1 MVDLMT
7 RETTPLG
14 GRPTNAGS
22 VVRDTPPAT
31 GPTVA
36 VSVPTPAWMLCGL
49 MSIAAGLVHGAVIG
63 VHGDNRFLVWM
74 FSLAAIAQIGV
85 GLAALQVPARSVA
98 VAAALINLGSFSV
111 WALTRTIGIG
121 FVGSL
126 KTVEPVA
133 LTDGACALLGLIA
146 GLAAIM
152 ALRPR
157 RAIAFPAAGAMVVP
171 VILAAGLLVVPALGA
186 AGSHSHGSVHAH
198 DAAASTG
205 ATGAAAGAPSASGAA
220 SSTATLSLPTPFDP
234 TKPVNLS
241 GTPGVTPAQQA
252 EAEAL
257 LTNTLEK
264 LPQFADPEY
273 AYSKGYRS
281 IGDGYTGHEHYIKWD
296 EINDTT
302 FFDPD
307 HPESLVYRTTGGG
320 KQLEAVMFLLPS
332 TMTLDSVPAI
342 GGPLIQFHIHNNLCF
357 TEGAAPVVIGLTDGS
372 GGCRQGKKF
381 TPSPMFH
388 VWIKPNMCGPFAAL
402 EGIAGGQV
410 REGDAVSCDHVH
422 GSSKNF

>member
-1 MVDLMT
+1 MVDLMS

-14 GRPTNAGS
+14 GRAPEVTLE
-22 VVRDTPPAT
+22 VVGQDRAQRSATSAPAI
-31 GPTVA
+31 P
-36 VSVPTPAWMLCGL
+36 SPAWMLAGI

-63 VHGDNRFLVWM
+63 AHGDNRFLVWM
-74 FSLAAIAQIGV
+74 FSLAAIAQVSV
-85 GLAALQVPARSVA
+85 GLAALQLPTRAVATAVA
-98 VAAALINLGSFSV
+98 VVNIGSVMV
-111 WALTRTIGIG
+111 WTLTRTIGIG
-121 FVGSL
+121 FVASL
-126 KTVEPVA
+126 KAVEPVG
-133 LTDGACALLGLIA
+133 LTDGACAFLGLIA
-146 GLAAIM
+146 GVAALA

-157 RAIAFPAAGAMVVP
+157 RPVGFPAAGAVALP

-186 AGSHSHGSVHAH
+186 AGSHSHAAAHVHDA
-198 DAAASTG
+198 AAASTG
-205 ATGAAAGAPSASGAA
+205 SAGGAA
-220 SSTATLSLPTPFDP
+220 SSTASSTATLTLPTPFDP

-241 GTPGVTPAQQA
+241 GTPGVTPAQQT

-257 LTNTLEK
+257 LTNTLAK
-264 LPQFADPEY
+264 LPQFADPAY
-273 AYSKGYRS
+273 AVSKGYRS

-332 TMTLDSVPAI
+332 SMTLETVPKI

-357 TEGAAPVVIGLTDGS
+357 TEGEAPVVIGLTDS
-372 GGCRQGKKF
+372 TGGCRRGKKF

-388 VWIKPNMCGPFAAL
+388 VWIKPKVCGPFAAL

-410 REGDAVSCDHVH
+410 REGEAVSCDHVH